1 MKHLSWATITLASIV
16 AIISAII
23 VVLLGFVVLMSF
35 SRTDAGMLTGVLT
48 LDHYR
53 ELYDD
58 PAIGRAAVNT
68 LLFAGGSVL
77 VAAFFG
83 LPLAWLIER
92 TDLPAKAVLSTL
104 LTIGLL
110 VPGFFG
116 AMGWVLLLH
125 PRIGM
130 INQWLMSG
138 LGLFTAPLPISS
150 VGGMAW
156 VEGLTLAPVLYL
168 MTASSLRSMDA
179 SLEEA
184 AQMAGASRWQVARRI
199 FLPLFTP
206 GILAAS
212 IFSFTTALGAF
223 DVPGTIGLSGRI
235 LTFSTLLY
243 IKTSA
248 IEGLPNYSLP
258 AAFGSL
264 MLIFAIGLSMFY
276 VRLLRRAHNFQ
287 VVTGKAWRP
296 RMARLGKRAILGW
309 LFAGLY
315 VALALVVPILL
326 VGWSALLPFYQP
338 PSLKALGVVSLASF
352 YKVPWQLV
360 MKGLTNSLEIA
371 IIAPTLTLIGSFAFS
386 WIVLRT
392 RFRGRMLLDG
402 IAFLPHAVPGIIFA
416 LGGVL
421 IALFAL
427 PRSIPLYGSVAI
439 IILVNSVG
447 WIAFG
452 TRVINT
458 ALMQIHPELEESGL
472 VCGATSFQSM
482 RRILLPLLTPALAG
496 AWIWLALLA
505 LRELTRAIIL
515 VTGENV
521 TLPVITWSL
530 WNGGHLNL
538 AAVIVLV
545 NIVLF
550 APVLVI
556 YFRLSERARLQGN

>member
-1 MKHLSWATITLASIV
+1 MKQVNWTQAILIGVV
-16 AIISAII
+16 AIFAAII
-23 VVLLGFVVLMSF
+23 VALLGFVVLMSF
-35 SRTDAGMLTGVLT
+35 SKTEAGMLTGVLT
-48 LDHYR
+48 LDNYR
-53 ELYDD
+53 ELFDD
-58 PAIGRAAVNT
+58 PAVGRAAVNT
-68 LLFAGGSVL
+68 ILFAGGAVL
-77 VAAFFG
+77 IAGCIG

-92 TDLPAKAVLSTL
+92 TDLPGKALLSTMM
-104 LTIGLL
+104 TIGLL
-110 VPGFFG
+110 VPGFFA

-130 INQWLMSG
+130 VNQWFMGWFSLSA
-138 LGLFTAPLPISS
+138 APLPINS
-150 VGGMAW
+150 VAGMAW
-156 VEGLTLAPVLYL
+156 VEGLTLAPVFYL

-184 AQMAGASRWQVARRI
+184 AQMAGASRFAVMRRI

-212 IFSFTTALGAF
+212 IFTFTTALGAF

-258 AAFGSL
+258 AAFGSV
-264 MLIFAIGLSMFY
+264 MLIFAIGLSLMY

-296 RMARLGKRAILGW
+296 KLARLGRLKFAAW
-309 LFAGLY
+309 AFAGTY
-315 VALALVVPILL
+315 AALALVVPLLL

-338 PSLKALGVVSLASF
+338 PSMRALGSVSLAAFSR
-352 YKVPWQLV
+352 VPWQLV
-360 MKGLTNSLEIA
+360 LTGLGNSIVIA
-371 IIAPTLTLIGSFAFS
+371 LIAPTLTLIGSFAFS
-386 WIVLRT
+386 WIVLRS
-392 RFRGRMLLDG
+392 RLRGRLLLDG
-402 IAFLPHAVPGIIFA
+402 VAFLPHAVPGIIFA
-416 LGGVL
+416 LGAVL

-427 PRSIPLYGSVAI
+427 PRAIPLYGSVAI
-439 IILVNSVG
+439 IIIVNSVG

-452 TRVINT
+452 TRVVNT

-472 VCGATSFQSM
+472 VCGATPFQSIRKIM
-482 RRILLPLLTPALAG
+482 LPLLLPALAG

-530 WNGGHLNL
+530 WNGGQLNL

-545 NIVLF
+545 NVVLF
-550 APVLVI
+550 APLLVI
-556 YFRLSERARLQGN
+556 YFRMTERARLQGN